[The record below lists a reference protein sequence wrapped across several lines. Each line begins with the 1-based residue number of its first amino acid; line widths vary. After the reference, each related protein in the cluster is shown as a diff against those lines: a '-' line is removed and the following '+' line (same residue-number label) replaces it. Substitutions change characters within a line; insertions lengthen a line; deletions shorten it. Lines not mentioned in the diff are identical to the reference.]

1 MRKRLPDPEA
11 VWTDDDARSVLA
23 AWERTTEPLAAFARE
38 HGFGVNRLYW
48 WRKRFAS
55 ESASPPPVLVPA
67 LVTRQEEVSVV
78 VRIANNVSIEIANAS
93 PRLIAELVG
102 ELVRSGA

>member
-11 VWTDDDARSVLA
+11 VWTDDDARRVLA

-55 ESASPPPVLVPA
+55 ESAPPPVLVPA

-78 VRIANNVSIEIANAS
+78 VRIADNVSIEIANAS

-102 ELVRSGA
+102 ELVRSGS

>member
-1 MRKRLPDPEA
+1 MRKSLPDPEA
-11 VWTDDDARSVLA
+11 VWTDGDARRVLA
-23 AWERTTEPLAAFARE
+23 AWERTTEPLAAFARA

-55 ESASPPPVLVPA
+55 EPAPLPPALVPA
-67 LVTRQEEVSVV
+67 LVTRAEEISVV

-93 PRLIAELVG
+93 PRVIAELIS
-102 ELVRSGA
+102 ELGRSGS

>member
-1 MRKRLPDPEA
+1 MRNHLPDPDA
-11 VWTDDDARSVLA
+11 VWTDDDARKVLA

-55 ESASPPPVLVPA
+55 EPAQSPPELVPA
-67 LVTRQEEVSVV
+67 RVTSEEEVSVV
-78 VRIANNVSIEIANAS
+78 VRIANSVSIEITNAS

-102 ELVRSGA
+102 ELARSGS